1 MLVGVPFEH
10 WNTED
15 LSAAFNKIGKLL
27 IWEKDYTHRARIIA
41 KVRVTE
47 LVDIPKSIRFTEG
60 DQPESESWTFS
71 VELLQE
77 TLLGG
82 GPPDEDPLP
91 EDGVDPHP
99 HSSCGCPATTFC
111 W

>member
-1 MLVGVPFEH
+1 
-10 WNTED
+10 
-15 LSAAFNKIGKLL
+15 L

-41 KVRVTE
+41 KVRVTG
-47 LVDIPKSIRFTEG
+47 LVDIPKSIRFIE
-60 DQPESESWTFS
+60 DDHPESESWTFL

-91 EDGVDPHP
+91 DDGVDPHP
-99 HSSCGCPATTFC
+99 IPAMGV
-111 W
+111 

>member
-27 IWEKDYTHRARIIA
+27 IWEKDYTHRSRIIA

-47 LVDIPKSIRFTEG
+47 LVDIPKSIRFIEG
-60 DQPESESWTFS
+60 DQPESES
-71 VELLQE
+71 
-77 TLLGG
+77 
-82 GPPDEDPLP
+82 
-91 EDGVDPHP
+91 
-99 HSSCGCPATTFC
+99 
-111 W
+111 